1 MLDVGGAALG
11 QVLGGSAPL
20 LPSRRRCCTW
30 ARPAKWWRY
39 PWICVGCT
47 ATTARAACWR
57 GTPTVGGLL
66 GAVSPFITTGTWHGQ
81 LAASPASW
89 AGCASLGHAHV
100 FNIPFPGRL
109 LLRPSPH
116 QRQIPLCPGSAQ
128 RCSAALHLCRA
139 LSLLQHLCCGGGRN
153 QWVSYILST
162 QIPFSP

>member
-1 MLDVGGAALG
+1 MDMCGVYRNNCESCLLARDPYCGWAA
-11 QVLGGSAPL
+11 GSCQ
-20 LPSRRRCCTW
+20 SIYHN
-30 ARPAKWWRY
+30 RY
-39 PWICVGCT
+39 V
-47 ATTARAACWR
+47 ARAARCF
-57 GTPTVGGLL
+57 
-66 GAVSPFITTGTWHGQ
+66 S
-81 LAASPASW
+81 SKW
-89 AGCASLGHAHV
+89 AGCGSLGHAHV

-139 LSLLQHLCCGGGRN
+139 LSFLQHLCCGGGRN